1 MDHQADGRPL
11 RNGQRHRSG
20 ANVDALVAHQAPAF
34 LRLLRVTSCTCLAH
48 RHPGVGALLLYAG
61 GVEREESSR
70 AVEDRN

>member
-1 MDHQADGRPL
+1 VDHQADGRPL

-34 LRLLRVTSCTCLAH
+34 LRLLRVTCLAH